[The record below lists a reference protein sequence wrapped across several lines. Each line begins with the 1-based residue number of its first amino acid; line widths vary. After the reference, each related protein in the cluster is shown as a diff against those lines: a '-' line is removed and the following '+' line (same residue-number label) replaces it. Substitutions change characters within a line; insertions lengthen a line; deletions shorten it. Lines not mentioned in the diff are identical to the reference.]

1 MEEEQLL
8 QTSWGIVERKEERA
22 LLLLLLQLYLSSLLF
37 SSASLLPSLPR
48 SLPPQENTPSQNV
61 AAASAISLEHSRIL
75 WQHSSMQL
83 VGDWKFQHKK
93 ELQAAGRS
101 GGRCVRCSL
110 AGWLA
115 GWLGPTA
122 LSWLPRV
129 LFLPNG
135 KARERERECVC
146 FSSGERRGSYFAN
159 PQIFS
164 SLLCA
169 IAFLSSSSPCHSL
182 LLSCCGRLSLSCRA
196 RTYSTFLRRCL
207 CSVVCFLSLCVCASA
222 LEIQET
228 TDSLSDP

>member
-1 MEEEQLL
+1 ML
-8 QTSWGIVERKEERA
+8 QQR
-22 LLLLLLQLYLSSLLF
+22 LQSLSSIPAF
-37 SSASLLPSLPR
+37 SGSILQCSWLEIESSKTRRNCRQPEGREAGAY
-48 SLPPQENTPSQNV
+48 
-61 AAASAISLEHSRIL
+61 AAR
-75 WQHSSMQL
+75 
-83 VGDWKFQHKK
+83 
-93 ELQAAGRS
+93 
-101 GGRCVRCSL
+101 
-110 AGWLA
+110 WLA
-115 GWLGPTA
+115 GWLVGWVPLRFPACRACFFFQTE
-122 LSWLPRV
+122 RRERE
-129 LFLPNG
+129 
-135 KARERERECVC
+135 RERERECVC

-182 LLSCCGRLSLSCRA
+182 LLSCCGRVSLSCRA